1 MPFDLTGYP
10 QWQRLVETKPVYRKA
25 WMEGRFPPPAIRS
38 QIQAVRQR
46 KQSPR
51 KLGPGDYLER
61 LIYRITGEAPDRRC
75 PCKGRIA
82 AMNRWGVVGCEK
94 RVKKIARWLFE
105 EARKRQ
111 WIIRLPGVSW
121 IARLAPEGIQMW
133 SCRTLVR
140 LAIRKARKAE
150 KSQ

>member
-25 WMEGRFPPPAIRS
+25 WMEGRFPPQAIRS

-46 KQSPR
+46 KQLPR

-75 PCKGRIA
+75 PCKDRIA
-82 AMNRWGVVGCEK
+82 AMNRWGVDGCKK
-94 RVKKIARWLFE
+94 RLNQISKWVLD
-105 EARKRQ
+105 EAHKRR

-121 IARLAPEGIQMW
+121 LARRSPGGLQRW
-133 SCRTLVR
+133 SCRMLVR
-140 LAIRKARKAE
+140 LAIRQAE
-150 KSQ
+150 RRGNS